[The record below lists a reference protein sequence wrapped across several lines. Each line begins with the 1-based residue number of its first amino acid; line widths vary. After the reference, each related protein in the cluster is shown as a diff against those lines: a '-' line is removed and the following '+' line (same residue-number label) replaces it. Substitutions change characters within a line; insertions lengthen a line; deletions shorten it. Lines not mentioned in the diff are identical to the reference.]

1 MGEIGKTQL
10 FCLVEKVSHAS
21 YDNTARETEMF
32 RETEI
37 ISVCGAFERHYEGFM
52 KAAFELDLEGCK
64 AIYGLNI
71 KTPASREQPQSGEFP
86 RMDVQNTVVL
96 CCVPCSLAKS
106 SWEKRKQSYIIY
118 YRVLKE

>member
-1 MGEIGKTQL
+1 MIGEIGKTQL
-10 FCLVEKVSHAS
+10 FCLVEKVSYAS

-37 ISVCGAFERHYEGFM
+37 ILVCGAFERHYEGFM
-52 KAAFELDLEGCK
+52 KAAFELDLEGGK

-71 KTPASREQPQSGEFP
+71 KSPASRERPQSGEFP

-96 CCVPCSLAKS
+96 CCVPCSPAKS
-106 SWEKRKQSYIIY
+106 S
-118 YRVLKE
+118 